1 MAKDSCLS
9 RITTG
14 FAAGGAVGTA
24 FGAAYGTYDAFRRK
38 IPGLIKIR
46 HVGEVTLG
54 FAATCG
60 FFMGVGSLIRRN

>member
-14 FAAGGAVGTA
+14 VAYGGAAGVA
-24 FGAAYGTYDAFRRK
+24 FGAAYGTYDAFRCR
-38 IPGLIKIR
+38 IPGLMKIR
-46 HVGEVTLG
+46 HVGQVTLG